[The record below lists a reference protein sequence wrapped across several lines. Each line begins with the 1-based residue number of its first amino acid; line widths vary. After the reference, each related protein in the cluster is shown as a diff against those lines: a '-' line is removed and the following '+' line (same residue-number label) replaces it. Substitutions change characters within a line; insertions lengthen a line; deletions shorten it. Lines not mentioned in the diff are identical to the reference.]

1 MASPDQKL
9 VLRPRLQSAEYL
21 LRPTLAEVDLE
32 AIAHNFGQ
40 VRSIA
45 GAEVLAVV
53 KADAYGHGAVPVVE
67 RLERAGAKGFAVALA
82 EEAIELRDAGVRS
95 PILILNGVVGGAHRE
110 VLERDLVPVVY
121 DLGEL
126 EAFQAASN
134 GDFRVHLKVDTGMAR
149 LGVPMTELPAFLE
162 AMAAMPGLVLSGLM
176 THLAA
181 ADTDDEFTDG
191 QLERFDEAIA
201 MVRAAGYTPSIHA
214 ANSPGAL
221 RFERA
226 RYDMVRAGIAL
237 YGEAGFSPS
246 EIQLK
251 PALRLR
257 TRVISVRHLATGERA
272 GYDCAF
278 VAKRPTRLAVLPI
291 GYADGVFRS
300 MVGGGEV
307 LVGGQRCPYVG
318 RISMDLSHVD
328 VTDVPGA
335 KVGDEVV
342 LLGGQGDEMLH
353 ARELAEAAGTIAYE
367 IMTSISRRVP
377 RFYSS

>member
-1 MASPDQKL
+1 M
-9 VLRPRLQSAEYL
+9 QSAEYL

-32 AIAHNFGQ
+32 AIAHNFEE
-40 VRSIA
+40 VRSRT
-45 GAEVLAVV
+45 GAQVLAVV

-67 RLERAGAKGFAVALA
+67 RLERAGAEGFAVALA

-110 VLERDLVPVVY
+110 VLKRDLVPVVY

-126 EAFQAASN
+126 EAFHTAAR
-134 GDFRVHLKVDTGMAR
+134 GGEFRVHLKVDTGMAR
-149 LGVPMTELPAFLE
+149 LGVPMAELPAFLK
-162 AMAAMPGLVLSGLM
+162 AMSDMPGLVLSGLM

-181 ADTDDEFTDG
+181 ADADDTFTNA
-191 QLERFDEAIA
+191 QLDHFDEAIA
-201 MVRAAGYTPSIHA
+201 MVRAAGYASSVIHA
-214 ANSPGAL
+214 ANSAGAL
-221 RFERA
+221 RFDRA

-237 YGEAGFSPS
+237 YGEPGFSTS
-246 EIQLK
+246 EVRLK

-257 TRVISVRHLATGERA
+257 TKVISVRHLATGERA

-278 VAKRPTRLAVLPI
+278 VAKRPTRLAILPI

-300 MVGGGEV
+300 SVGKGQVLIGGE
-307 LVGGQRCPYVG
+307 RCPYVS

-328 VTDVPGA
+328 ITDIPTA
-335 KVGDEVV
+335 NVGDEVV
-342 LLGGQGDEMLH
+342 LLGSQGEETLH
-353 ARELAEAAGTIAYE
+353 AREVADAVGTIAYE
-367 IMTSISRRVP
+367 IMTSVSRRVP